1 MDIMKK
7 FKDSRGPS
15 WLAALVLAGF
25 GSAAMAQVISITPTR
40 TIAFGTVNV
49 GSTSASTTLTVRN
62 SGTATLNFS
71 GGFGSITSGNAIS
84 FPVSRTC
91 GNSLRANSSCTVTF
105 SFKPNLGSPAPGTD
119 IAAVFTISSNALS
132 GANTISLSGKGVTV
146 GVLGINPTT
155 LAFGNVATGSSS
167 GPKTVILTNSGTGN
181 LSVTNIA
188 LTTNTGS
195 SYSIVGNNC
204 LVTLLPTATCT
215 FGVLFSPGSTAGS
228 KPGTITITSNT
239 GGVAGTTRTMSLTG
253 SGVTPL
259 PVLTL
264 STTRTVTIT
273 CSRPKGGPATAT
285 VGVSNT
291 GTGTLNFASP
301 AVTFSAATSARF
313 TKSDTCSTGPL
324 APGNTCSVAVTF
336 TPTNTTTQTGTL
348 NVIPTNAGTK
358 SVGLSGSCTFFT
370 SP

>member
-1 MDIMKK
+1 MDIMKT
-7 FKDSRGPS
+7 FKGSRGPS

-25 GSAAMAQVISITPTR
+25 GSAAMAQVINITPTPLSKN
-40 TIAFGTVNV
+40 FGTVNV
-49 GSTSASTTLTVRN
+49 GSTSASTTFTVRN

-71 GGFGSITSGNAIS
+71 GFNFTSGNAIS
-84 FPVSRTC
+84 FPVSRSC
-91 GNSLRANSSCTVTF
+91 GNSLRAGSSCTVSF

-132 GANTISLSGKGVTV
+132 GANTFNLSGKGVTV
-146 GVLGINPTT
+146 GVLGINPTS
-155 LAFGNVATGSSS
+155 LAFGSVALGSTS
-167 GPKTVILTNSGTGN
+167 GPRTVVLSNSGSGN

-195 SYSIVGNNC
+195 SYSIVSNNC
-204 LVTLLPTATCT
+204 IGTLVPSATCT
-215 FGVLFSPGSTAGS
+215 FGVLFSPVSTTGS

-239 GGVAGTTRTMSLTG
+239 GGVAGTTRTVSLTG

-273 CSRPKGGPATAT
+273 CLRPKGGPATAT

-291 GTGTLNFASP
+291 GTGTLNFATP

-313 TKSDTCSTGPL
+313 TKSDTCTGPL

-348 NVIPTNAGTK
+348 NVVSTNAGTK